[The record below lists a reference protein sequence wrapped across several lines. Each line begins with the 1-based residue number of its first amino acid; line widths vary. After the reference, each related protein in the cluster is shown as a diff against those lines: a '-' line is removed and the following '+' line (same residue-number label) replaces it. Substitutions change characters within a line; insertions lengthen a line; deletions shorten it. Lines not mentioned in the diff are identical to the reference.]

1 MTQWYYVDRT
11 HTRQG
16 PVTAGALAMAYG
28 QGQLDDSGLVW
39 REGLAEWA
47 PLGQF
52 REELGLP
59 PASPAAAPPPA
70 PPAPAPASI
79 KRGTGC
85 LIAAAVAGVVGLFL
99 IAILAA
105 IALPAYQ
112 QYITRAKVATA
123 VAQARALQVSVDEFV
138 ANVDRCPRDAEEV
151 QMALPNPPGVAAI
164 TLGEA
169 NTGMCYI
176 ELELSAEAGFAEL
189 AGQRIRLSRDS
200 DGGWYCTSDTPQT
213 QVLPSTC
220 R

>member
-1 MTQWYYVDRT
+1 MTQWYYVDRA

-28 QGQLDDSGLVW
+28 QGQLDEAGLVW

-52 REELGLP
+52 RDELGLP
-59 PASPAAAPPPA
+59 PATPAAAAA
-70 PPAPAPASI
+70 PGAPAAPTAA

-85 LIAAAVAGVVGLFL
+85 LIAAAVVGLGGLFL
-99 IAILAA
+99 MAILAA

-112 QYITRAKVATA
+112 QYVTRAKVATA

-138 ANVDRCPRDAEEV
+138 ANVDRCPRDAEEL
-151 QMALPNPPGVAAI
+151 QRDLPKPPGVAAI

-189 AGQRIRLSRDS
+189 AGQRIRLSRDGG
-200 DGGWYCTSDTPQT
+200 GGWFCTSDTPQT
-213 QVLPSTC
+213 QVLPATC

>member
-1 MTQWYYVDRT
+1 MTQWYYVDRA
-11 HTRQG
+11 HNRQG
-16 PVTAGALAMAYG
+16 PVTAVALAVAYG
-28 QGQLDDSGLVW
+28 QGQLDEASLVW

-52 REELGLP
+52 RDELGLP
-59 PASPAAAPPPA
+59 PATPAAAAA
-70 PPAPAPASI
+70 PGAPAAA

-85 LIAAAVAGVVGLFL
+85 LIAAAVVGVGGLFVM
-99 IAILAA
+99 AILAA

-112 QYITRAKVATA
+112 QYVTRAKVMTA
-123 VAQARALQVSVDEFV
+123 VTQARALQVAVDEFV
-138 ANVDRCPRDAEEV
+138 ANVDRCPRDADEV

-176 ELELSAEAGFAEL
+176 ELELSAEAGFSEL
-189 AGQRIRLSRDS
+189 AGERIRLSRD
-200 DGGWYCTSDTPQT
+200 GGGDWYCTSDSAQT
-213 QVLPSTC
+213 QVLPATC